1 MNNLL
6 FLKYIRALFLVLIF
20 SLYNTRTNIDL
31 VYNNILTCLV
41 KQRNVNILDR
51 CNVPNIKP

>member
-51 CNVPNIKP
+51 CNAPNIKP